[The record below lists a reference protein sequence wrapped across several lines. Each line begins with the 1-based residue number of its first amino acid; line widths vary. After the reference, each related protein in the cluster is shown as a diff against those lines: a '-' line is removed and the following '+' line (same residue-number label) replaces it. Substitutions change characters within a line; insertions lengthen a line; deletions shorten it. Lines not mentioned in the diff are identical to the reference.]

1 MQMAKHS
8 QGNIKET
15 QQRWRPPT
23 TRHPDIHTA
32 AVTEVNWCEQKE
44 RLTLKVTEKSR
55 QEESLENLSPAEPL

>member
-15 QQRWRPPT
+15 QKHWRPPT
-23 TRHPDIHTA
+23 TRHPDIYIATITKA
-32 AVTEVNWCEQKE
+32 NWCKQKE